1 VVLHAFTTRQAA
13 NEGTLSSIKDR
24 FVGNRTLK
32 RIAVRI
38 LRQGVLKDV
47 EDASTGPALQELC
60 RHGSQD
66 DVLDVFDEKAKKAL
80 ADNPHAAVESCVTDS
95 QRGRELLRC
104 QSAAG
109 LAAFIVNFNGH
120 LNPRLLVHPMFT
132 AVPTPSICSVKA
144 IKIDQIRKKK
154 AAELNLN
161 KNNESNDTKSIS
173 NNEAL
178 PSSSDRNEGIIGR
191 DSIDSFWSLGNV
203 WHRKVGSKLVA
214 DCVESLI
221 GMYFLVGGVP
231 SALALIRSFNMPAVK
246 GWAGEFHSM
255 LVAPRFDISWS
266 NVVTDVENFRRE
278 REVKKHHLIQ
288 SMAKWSS
295 ETLNYKFKNP
305 ELLLVVQ
312 CLLIFSL
319 LIVFFAGSFHT
330 HFSRDRELVR

>member
-1 VVLHAFTTRQAA
+1 
-13 NEGTLSSIKDR
+13 
-24 FVGNRTLK
+24 
-32 RIAVRI
+32 
-38 LRQGVLKDV
+38 
-47 EDASTGPALQELC
+47 
-60 RHGSQD
+60 
-66 DVLDVFDEKAKKAL
+66 VFDEKAKKAL
-80 ADNPHAAVESCVTDS
+80 ADDPDAAVESCVTDS

-132 AVPTPSICSVKA
+132 AVPTPSICAVKA

-154 AAELNLN
+154 AAELNPY
-161 KNNESNDTKSIS
+161 KNNESKDTESIS

-255 LVAPRFDISWS
+255 LVAPRFGISWS

-305 ELLLVVQ
+305 ELLLLSHTLLSGSRTRSVNVISAWSFWAMLYWISAYLVSGFTVFEMLNPLRSTISSVTSFVMI
-312 CLLIFSL
+312 CLPRSVSATNSIHICNMNLK
-319 LIVFFAGSFHT
+319 GC
-330 HFSRDRELVR
+330 